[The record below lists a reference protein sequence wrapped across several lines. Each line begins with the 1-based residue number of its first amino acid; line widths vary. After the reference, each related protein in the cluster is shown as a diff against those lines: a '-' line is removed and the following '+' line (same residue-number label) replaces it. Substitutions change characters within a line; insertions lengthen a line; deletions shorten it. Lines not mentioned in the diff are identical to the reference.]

1 MMALLSVA
9 GLCRSFGGIRAVD
22 NIDFQINA
30 GTIMG
35 IIGPNGAGK
44 TSLFNVLTGFL
55 KADAGSVRVDGQEVL
70 GRSPHQ
76 LVTLGMARSF
86 QLVKPFF
93 GMRVRETLELPL
105 WAPRQRKQGRNAT
118 EISMEVTQ
126 LATRI
131 GLQDRLDI
139 LVDQLTQGE
148 LRMLDIGRALATQP
162 RILFLD
168 EPFSGL
174 SQEEVGI
181 LSELITSIKAS
192 GMAIVIIEHR
202 LRELMALAERVMV
215 INFGTKLAEG
225 YPNEI
230 VRNAQVIEAYL
241 GIKGGQLATST
252 R

>member
-1 MMALLSVA
+1 MALLSVA